1 MASTMLASFPGAATS
16 YTTSHLN
23 KDPAPLLAEN
33 DNYTFEQL
41 VHDLRSYLGSSR
53 GIDGENVDHKVL
65 IAFMSKYASN
75 PNDWSRFARNDV
87 SKNYTRNLVEDIN
100 GRANLLVLVWNP
112 QKGSPIHDHADA
124 HCIMKIIGGEL
135 NEVIYDTPDPARG
148 HDAPLTVKQETTYK
162 TDEVAYICDQ
172 IGLHRVMNPQKDQV
186 AVSLHLYTP
195 PNAADFGYNI
205 YDRETGRSSHVYQA
219 S

>member
-100 GRANLLVLVWNP
+100 GRANLVSSSLAN
-112 QKGSPIHDHADA
+112 
-124 HCIMKIIGGEL
+124 HCGG
-135 NEVIYDTPDPARG
+135 
-148 HDAPLTVKQETTYK
+148 
-162 TDEVAYICDQ
+162 
-172 IGLHRVMNPQKDQV
+172 
-186 AVSLHLYTP
+186 
-195 PNAADFGYNI
+195 
-205 YDRETGRSSHVYQA
+205 
-219 S
+219 

>member
-1 MASTMLASFPGAATS
+1 
-16 YTTSHLN
+16 
-23 KDPAPLLAEN
+23 
-33 DNYTFEQL
+33 
-41 VHDLRSYLGSSR
+41 
-53 GIDGENVDHKVL
+53 
-65 IAFMSKYASN
+65 
-75 PNDWSRFARNDV
+75 
-87 SKNYTRNLVEDIN
+87 
-100 GRANLLVLVWNP
+100 
-112 QKGSPIHDHADA
+112 
-124 HCIMKIIGGEL
+124 MKILGGEL

-186 AVSLHLYTP
+186 AVSLHCKLASTLLKPWLSDASAVYTP

>member
-1 MASTMLASFPGAATS
+1 MASTMLASFPGTAAS

-23 KDPAPLLAEN
+23 KDSAPLLVEE

-75 PNDWSRFARNDV
+75 PKDWSRFARNDV

-100 GRANLLVLVWNP
+100 GRANLV
-112 QKGSPIHDHADA
+112 SP
-124 HCIMKIIGGEL
+124 K
-135 NEVIYDTPDPARG
+135 
-148 HDAPLTVKQETTYK
+148 
-162 TDEVAYICDQ
+162 
-172 IGLHRVMNPQKDQV
+172 
-186 AVSLHLYTP
+186 
-195 PNAADFGYNI
+195 FGDCY
-205 YDRETGRSSHVYQA
+205 GP
-219 S
+219 